1 MTTPPV
7 QRMTPPQAEE
17 LNPHQ
22 FEGMTPQQAV
32 ELIRQLEREL
42 NPLQLEGMTPQQVVE
57 GIRQKREANR
67 QLREENRQL
76 REVIRQR
83 REAIMRETRPQT
95 RETTPQ
101 RNVVRVLFYSLM
113 AWQFAILFLCILIV
127 VFSDSF
133 GNREINISIYL
144 WICYALV
151 YLWLL
156 KNRILSVYAS
166 YQHKAPFYLSLLS
179 AYVCIVT
186 CIAAFHSFCQSQTL
200 TIFQILLLCLFAVIG
215 SMVESFLRY
224 NYVRMEREIA

>member
-7 QRMTPPQAEE
+7 QRMTPPQAAE

-76 REVIRQR
+76 REENRQPREEDRQR
-83 REAIMRETRPQT
+83 NEEYRQLREENR
-95 RETTPQ
+95 Q
-101 RNVVRVLFYSLM
+101 RNEEYRQLRE
-113 AWQFAILFLCILIV
+113 V

-156 KNRILSVYAS
+156 KNRILSIYAS

-224 NYVRMEREIA
+224 NLRQMEREIA